1 MPMHACDL
9 CHQLVGEPSS
19 VPPHE
24 NLAAS
29 GIAAR
34 SNRCKVDSRWRCTG
48 CGAWMYQSTAL
59 GEPPNMW
66 RMGPRPVDWPDNRG

>member
-1 MPMHACDL
+1 MHACDL
-9 CHQLVGEPSS
+9 CHLLVGEPAT

-24 NLAAS
+24 LLAAS
-29 GIAAR
+29 GTCSKA
-34 SNRCKVDSRWRCTG
+34 NRCKVESRWHCTG

-66 RMGPRPVDWPDNRG
+66 RMGARPTDWHEPGG

>member
-1 MPMHACDL
+1 MHACDL

-24 NLAAS
+24 HLAAS
-29 GIAAR
+29 GIAAK

-66 RMGPRPVDWPDNRG
+66 RMGARPDDWPDNRG

>member
-1 MPMHACDL
+1 MHACDL

-34 SNRCKVDSRWRCTG
+34 SNRCKLSI
-48 CGAWMYQSTAL
+48 CGLTAGAHHSWVL
-59 GEPPNMW
+59 LKV
-66 RMGPRPVDWPDNRG
+66 RPSASNINR

>member
-1 MPMHACDL
+1 MQACDL
-9 CHQLVGEPSS
+9 CHLLVGEPAT

-24 NLAAS
+24 DLAAS
-29 GIAAR
+29 GIGLKP
-34 SNRCKVDSRWRCTG
+34 NRCKADSRWRCMG

-66 RMGPRPVDWPDNRG
+66 RMGARPQDLAEAGT